1 MMSKFI
7 SNVKEYMRINHIK
20 QNYIALMTGWDKSKV
35 SRVLALENKPRED
48 EMEALADAFGKTIEF
63 FLSDE
68 SLRQYSLATD
78 NGVKFF
84 AGNLNENDTQVAN
97 KLLEMLRYYDAIV
110 NM

>member
-35 SRVLALENKPRED
+35 SRVLSLENKPRED
-48 EMEALADAFGKTIEF
+48 EMEAIADAFGKTIEF

-68 SLRQYSLATD
+68 LLRQYNLATD
-78 NGVKFF
+78 NGMKFF
-84 AGNLNENDTQVAN
+84 AGNLNKNDTQVAN
-97 KLLEMLRYYDAIV
+97 KIIEMLRYYDAIV